1 MEDSAQWRWSGAVR
15 GAIRDIAAKQEDD
28 NEAEAVASEARRP
41 WRRGVEPHWRGSN
54 FQRRA
59 GIFGGCVIAGGDVF
73 GFAILGGVVRLLL
86 TGVR

>member
-1 MEDSAQWRWSGAVR
+1 MLRGLALVERSGASLP
-15 GAIRDIAAKQEDD
+15 G
-28 NEAEAVASEARRP
+28 
-41 WRRGVEPHWRGSN
+41 RRGVEPQRRGSN

-86 TGVR
+86 TGGR